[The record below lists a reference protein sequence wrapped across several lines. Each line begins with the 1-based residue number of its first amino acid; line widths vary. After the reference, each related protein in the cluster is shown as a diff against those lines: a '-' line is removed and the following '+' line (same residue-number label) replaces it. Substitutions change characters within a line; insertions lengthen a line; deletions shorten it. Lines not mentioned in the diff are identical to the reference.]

1 MKKTRFLSLVLSAV
15 MLISQP
21 VFAEIES
28 PEYDQFERLSGYAAD
43 LYIDEMVDSY
53 EIMENALRTVLKDKP
68 ELANELIKAG
78 FQSLDE
84 YSEYYT
90 KEEFE
95 LFNKN
100 LNHIVYG
107 IGVIIQQIGDYVT
120 VMSCTSGGGAEAA
133 GVLSGD
139 KISKVDGVDV
149 KGYSVEKVQD
159 LVVGEIDTDVTI
171 TFLRGDEEIEKT
183 ITRGEVKGTTVA
195 GEILKGN
202 IGYVVISNFAVD
214 TADEFNEILK
224 QFRYANVKKVIL
236 DLRDNPG
243 GYLQSAIEIAKVTVP
258 KGVIVSTVYRNEWEN
273 EVVYSNLKKTNF
285 EFAVLVNENTASAA
299 EVLASAISE
308 SGVGIAIGEQTYG
321 KGVIQQMFQMW
332 DGTAFKI
339 TTGKYFTRD
348 GHDIHGNGIVPD
360 EYVSNKT
367 RRIDVT
373 KYTQFDY
380 RTEQVPG
387 DTSQN
392 VKAAKERLT
401 LLGYYSATADEYFD
415 KTFAD
420 VVKTFQADN
429 DLPATGN
436 LDVITKVRIENTFY
450 LLEELVDNQLKY
462 AYEYFGGNP
471 ADIGF

>member
-1 MKKTRFLSLVLSAV
+1 
-15 MLISQP
+15 MLTTMP
-21 VFAEIES
+21 VFADFES
-28 PEYDQFERLSGYAAD
+28 IEYDQFERLSGYASD
-43 LYIDEMVDSY
+43 LYIDETITADH
-53 EIMENALRTVLKDKP
+53 IMENALRTVLKDKP

-95 LFNKN
+95 LFNRN

-139 KISKVDGVDV
+139 RISKVDGIDV

-159 LVVGEIDTDVTI
+159 LVVGEIDSEVTI
-171 TFLRGDEEIEKT
+171 TFLRGDEEFEKV
-183 ITRGEVKGTTVA
+183 IKRQEVKGTTVA
-195 GEILKGN
+195 GEILEGR
-202 IGYVVISNFAVD
+202 IGYIIISNFAVD

-224 QFRYANVKKVIL
+224 QFKIAGVTKIIL

-243 GYLQSAIEIAKVTVP
+243 GYLESAIAIAKVTVP
-258 KGVIVSTVYRNEWEN
+258 RGVIVSTVYRNEWEN
-273 EVVYSNLKKTNF
+273 EVVYSSLKDPSF
-285 EFAVLVNENTASAA
+285 QFAVLVNENTASAA
-299 EVLASAISE
+299 EVLASAMGD
-308 SGVGIAIGEQTYG
+308 SGVGIVIGEQTYG

-339 TTGKYFTRD
+339 TTGKYFTRA
-348 GHDIHGNGIVPD
+348 GHDIHGNGVEPD
-360 EYVSNKT
+360 EHISNT
-367 RRIDVT
+367 IRRIDT
-373 KYTQFDY
+373 TRYAQFDY
-380 RTEQVPG
+380 KTEQVLG
-387 DTSQN
+387 DTSVN
-392 VKAAKERLT
+392 VRAAKERLAI
-401 LLGYYSATADEYFD
+401 LGYYSATIDDILDES
-415 KTFAD
+415 FAE
-420 VVKTFQADN
+420 VVKKFQSDN
-429 DLPATGN
+429 ELSATGN

-450 LLEELVDNQLKY
+450 VLDEVYDEQLKY

-471 ADIGF
+471 ADIGL